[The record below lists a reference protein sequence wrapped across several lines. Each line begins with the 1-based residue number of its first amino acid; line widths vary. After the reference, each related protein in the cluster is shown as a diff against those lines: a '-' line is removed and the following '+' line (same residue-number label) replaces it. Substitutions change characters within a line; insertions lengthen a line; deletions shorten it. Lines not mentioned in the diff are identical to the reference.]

1 MSAADVSARRAL
13 REMLASAFDSTDRAE
28 IATALERLETR
39 RNTLRTWLRRAKRQG
54 VAAATVVSLE
64 DEIRGCN
71 LAHERLKRRLGD
83 LTRAER
89 HAASLQLGARFMEV
103 AKARLPPEIYAAFL
117 AEAQA

>member
-54 VAAATVVSLE
+54 AAATVVSLE